1 MNRPFLRLLGVLL
14 LTAGVAGCSVLSPK
28 KDPTRFYVLTAV
40 GAPTDGTVSSTNT
53 LVVAV
58 EVAGYL
64 QNPSLV
70 ERIASNQVSYY
81 PFDQWA
87 QPLVEGFSQT
97 VRANLAES
105 GRPVVLAN
113 QTYVTRDAQRL
124 EVRLTR
130 FEISSGPRVQVA
142 ASWLIREQIGGNPVR
157 QGEFQKEATFS
168 SAPGTL
174 QPAVAA
180 LSELLGELSR
190 TILADLR

>member
-1 MNRPFLRLLGVLL
+1 MNLPFLRLLAVLFLTGV
-14 LTAGVAGCSVLSPK
+14 VAGCSMLSPK
-28 KDPTRFYVLTAV
+28 KDPTRFYVLTA
-40 GAPTDGTVSSTNT
+40 GGPTEGTTATNT
-53 LVVAV
+53 LVVTV

-70 ERIASNQVSYY
+70 ERIAANQVSYY

-87 QPLVEGFSQT
+87 QPFAEGFSQAL
-97 VRANLAES
+97 RANLAES

-113 QTYVTRDAQRL
+113 QTYVIRDAQRL
-124 EVRLTR
+124 EVRLAR
-130 FEISSGPRVQVA
+130 FEVLPGQKARVA
-142 ASWLIREQIGGNPVR
+142 ASWLIRDQIGGHPVR
-157 QGEFQKEATFS
+157 QGEFQEERAFS
-168 SAPGTL
+168 SEPGTL